1 MSIKYN
7 EVTIKKWAILSLFFL
22 LLCYNTTNAQTNEK
36 KPWFYGMYFQWGY
49 NRESYSKSNIHFS
62 LSNGDRF
69 TLHRAKAND
78 SPDFGAILK
87 SPGDISIPQYSYR
100 IGFYLNPDKTRAVE
114 INFDHM
120 KYVVTDYQ
128 KVLVTGTIDHQPVHG
143 DSILNPGSFLHL
155 EHTDGANLLHINYV
169 QQNTLFGTKRTDRK
183 LLTWLWKVGA
193 GINIPRT
200 DFTWRGERLNNKFHI
215 AGYNTSAET
224 AIRLYPFKK
233 IFIEASGKAGYVN
246 YLNAL
251 ANTPTQKGN
260 RVNHDFFYVE
270 AIATIGFD
278 INFHA
283 SDNAGF

>member
-1 MSIKYN
+1 MSIINQKMAKFS
-7 EVTIKKWAILSLFFL
+7 IIL
-22 LLCYNTTNAQTNEK
+22 LLFLYHTTHAQTNEK
-36 KPWFYGMYFQWGY
+36 KPLFYGMYFQWGY

-62 LSNGDRF
+62 MSNGDRF

-87 SPGDISIPQYSYR
+87 SPGNISIPQYSYR
-100 IGFYLNPDKTRAVE
+100 IGFYLNPDKTRAIE
-114 INFDHM
+114 INFEHM
-120 KYVVTDYQ
+120 KYIVTDYQ
-128 KVLVTGTIDHQPVHG
+128 KVLVTGTIDNQPVHG

-169 QQNTLFGTKRTDRK
+169 QQYTLSGTKKTNRK
-183 LLTWLWKVGA
+183 LLTWLWKAGA

-200 DFTWRGERLNNKFHI
+200 DFTRRGERLNNKFHI
-215 AGYNTSAET
+215 AGYNISAET
-224 AIRLYPFKK
+224 SIRLYLFKK
-233 IFIEASGKAGYVN
+233 IFLEASGKSGYVN

-278 INFHA
+278 INF
-283 SDNAGF
+283 